1 MNCSGLWPPVA
12 TPFKDTFDIDE
23 DAFVRHARNLLQEGA
38 SGLAILGTTSEANSL
53 SLAER
58 HHAIDVLVGAGIKPE
73 RLLPG
78 TGACAVSDAVALSAH
93 ATRQG
98 CAGVLLLP
106 PFFFKG
112 ITDVGL
118 ETYVAQVVEGVADD
132 RLRIYLYHIPQ
143 MAGAGW
149 SIDLI
154 GRLMERFKGT
164 VVGLKDS
171 TGDWSHTKSIIEA
184 FPDLAVFPANEAH
197 LSKAIPLGAAGCIS
211 ATANVNARA
220 ISDLIKALRG
230 HKAGTLQTA
239 ADHADVSAVRNAI
252 QGFPLVPAVKHIL
265 ALQTSD
271 TTWNTLRPPLV
282 ELTREQAS
290 ALESDPAVRRIIG
303 GTA

>member
-12 TPFKDTFDIDE
+12 TPFKNTFEVDE
-23 DAFVRHARNLLQEGA
+23 TAFVGHANNLLQEGA
-38 SGLAILGTTSEANSL
+38 SGLAMLGTTSEANSL

-58 HHAIDVLVGAGIKPE
+58 HHTIDVLIGADIAPE

-78 TGACAVSDAVALSAH
+78 TGACAVSDAVALSGH

-112 ITDVGL
+112 VSDAGL
-118 ETYVAQVVEGVADD
+118 ETYVSQVVEGVADD

-154 GRLMERFKGT
+154 GRLMERFEGT
-164 VVGLKDS
+164 IVGLKDS

-184 FPDLAVFPANEAH
+184 FPDLAVFPANESH
-197 LSKAIPLGAAGCIS
+197 LFDAIPLGAAGCIS

-220 ISDLIKALRG
+220 ISNLIAALRG
-230 HKAGTLQTA
+230 KDAGTARTA
-239 ADHADVSAVRNAI
+239 DLHVDVSAVREAI
-252 QGFPLVPAVKHIL
+252 QGYPLVPAVKHVL
-265 ALQTSD
+265 ALQTGD
-271 TTWNTLRPPLV
+271 PTWKALRPPLV
-282 ELTREQAS
+282 ELTEEQAR
-290 ALESDPAVRRIIG
+290 ALEADPAVQRIIDG
-303 GTA
+303 PI